1 MMFYPLPAASIVG
14 VFAAV
19 KKLRPDKIK
28 TAVFQAI
35 LLPRI
40 YLEINVDIKG
50 AKPKFRPPR
59 HVQYALSFRRI
70 LGGPEFWLI
79 VFQ

>member
-28 TAVFQAI
+28 TAVITRFYCQGYI
-35 LLPRI
+35 
-40 YLEINVDIKG
+40 
-50 AKPKFRPPR
+50 
-59 HVQYALSFRRI
+59 
-70 LGGPEFWLI
+70 
-79 VFQ
+79 

>member
-1 MMFYPLPAASIVG
+1 MFYPLPAASIVG

-19 KKLRPDKIK
+19 KKLRSDKSKI
-28 TAVFQAI
+28 AVFQAI

-50 AKPKFRPPR
+50 ATLKFPLLRPL
-59 HVQYALSFRRI
+59 QFFSTFRQI
-70 LGGPEFWLI
+70 SDGPEFWLI